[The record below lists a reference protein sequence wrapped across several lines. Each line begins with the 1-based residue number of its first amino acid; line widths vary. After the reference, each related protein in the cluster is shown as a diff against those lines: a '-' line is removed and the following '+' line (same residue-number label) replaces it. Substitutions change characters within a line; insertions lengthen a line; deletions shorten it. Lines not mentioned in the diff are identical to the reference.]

1 MKLVQLVLNIAK
13 YPDDYMGAKHI
24 EIPES
29 GGSIGRAQG
38 CYVTLTDHNR
48 FISST
53 HCLISVYGST
63 FYLSDVS
70 TNGTLINGNKIL
82 KNQPVSLYDGDQI
95 SLGQYEVSVEIES
108 IASNTDI
115 AIDIDPSRDT
125 ADPLANLGELEVEP
139 DRSDSVALGNLFEDE
154 ETPEDESDPI
164 VHLSSAM
171 QSPEESLLDDIS
183 PERQSPLS
191 QQIRRQVIDDSDS
204 ISAEFDSSALIPE
217 DWLGTETNQRETGQ
231 RETVPALPI
240 EKMTAPKVSSVPNV
254 PNALKAPSVPMMVEQ
269 TDANWEEL
277 NESEEAPAHIRNTQA
292 NEGPHSA
299 TVSSEDALPHAENG
313 ALMEAFLSGLGT
325 PNYAHLQNRQVF
337 FKQMGKCLR
346 TCLDQLQGSLEE
358 VEQLKNDTSESQPKI
373 NLADLMLD
381 LHHKNLLSPH
391 ELVEQMCD
399 ELDVH
404 QRNYRSALS
413 DAAVEQL
420 HTLLPDVVT
429 NCKSPQFGLTEKVEL
444 WRALSKTQISNV
456 QEFTRSP
463 DRVIQRRLKEKY
475 NQNTEELNA

>member
-154 ETPEDESDPI
+154 ETPEDESD
-164 VHLSSAM
+164 
-171 QSPEESLLDDIS
+171 
-183 PERQSPLS
+183 
-191 QQIRRQVIDDSDS
+191 S

-217 DWLGTETNQRETGQ
+217 DWLGTETSQLQTSQLESSQLEKKQLEKKQLEKKQRETIA
-231 RETVPALPI
+231 ALPI
-240 EKMTAPKVSSVPNV
+240 EKVTAPKASSVPNV
-254 PNALKAPSVPMMVEQ
+254 PKAPSVPMMAEQ

-277 NESEEAPAHIRNTQA
+277 NESEEAPTHIRNAQV
-292 NEGPHSA
+292 NEGQRSA
-299 TVSSEDALPHAENG
+299 TASSEDALPHAENG
-313 ALMEAFLSGLGT
+313 ALMEAFLEGLGT
-325 PNYAHLQNRQVF
+325 PNYAHLQNRQMF

-346 TCLDQLQGSLEE
+346 TCLDQLQSSLEE

-381 LHHKNLLSPH
+381 LHQKNLLSPH

-413 DAAVEQL
+413 EAAVEQL

-429 NCKSPQFGLTEKVEL
+429 NCNSPQFGLTEKVEL

-456 QEFTRSP
+456 QDFTRSP

>member
-139 DRSDSVALGNLFEDE
+139 DRSDYVALGSLFEDE
-154 ETPEDESDPI
+154 ETPEDENDPI

-183 PERQSPLS
+183 SERQAPLS
-191 QQIRRQVIDDSDS
+191 QQVRRQVIDDSDS
-204 ISAEFDSSALIPE
+204 ISAEFDSGALIPE
-217 DWLGTETNQRETGQ
+217 DWLGTETNQRET
-231 RETVPALPI
+231 VPVLPI
-240 EKMTAPKVSSVPNV
+240 EKVTAPNV
-254 PNALKAPSVPMMVEQ
+254 PNAPSVPMMAEQ
-269 TDANWEEL
+269 TDVNWEEL
-277 NESEEAPAHIRNTQA
+277 NESEEAPPHIRNTQV

-299 TVSSEDALPHAENG
+299 TVSSADALPHAENG

-346 TCLDQLQGSLEE
+346 TCLDQLQSSLEE

-373 NLADLMLD
+373 NLADLMLN

-413 DAAVEQL
+413 EAAVEQL

-429 NCKSPQFGLTEKVEL
+429 NCKSSQFGLTDKVEL